1 MEVGAVV
8 ESWDYFRAYKT
19 WDGYKS
25 TEKNPR
31 TLLLP
36 NKDGKNH
43 QNSAKWRYLLKYKE
57 Y

>member
-36 NKDGKNH
+36 NKDDEILQNMKND
-43 QNSAKWRYLLKYKE
+43 NYYS
-57 Y
+57 